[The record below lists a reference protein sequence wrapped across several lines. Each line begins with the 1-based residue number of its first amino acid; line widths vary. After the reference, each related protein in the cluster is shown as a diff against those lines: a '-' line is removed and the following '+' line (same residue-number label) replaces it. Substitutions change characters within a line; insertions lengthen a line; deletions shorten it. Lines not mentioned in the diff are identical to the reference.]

1 MTQARKLK
9 LLRRLINE
17 TSLLTENGK
26 AQMTFTTMILFSACF
41 LFLWFFFLNCWRKF
55 IKCAHPH
62 VFCTDRDTV
71 LPAKIV
77 SGLTDRSL
85 FWGSVVLCYCSRALG
100 IRFHTRGGQRAASS
114 SNQQAGH
121 PLGLKVLTDSM
132 VAKYYAY
139 MVARKMISARQA

>member
-1 MTQARKLK
+1 MTQARNLK

-26 AQMTFTTMILFSACF
+26 AQMTFTTMILMSACF
-41 LFLWFFFLNCWRKF
+41 FFLWCFHQNCCRR
-55 IKCAHPH
+55 ITKCAHPH

-71 LPAKIV
+71 LPTKIV

-100 IRFHTRGGQRAASS
+100 IRFHTRGGQGAASS

-121 PLGLKVLTDSM
+121 PLGL
-132 VAKYYAY
+132 
-139 MVARKMISARQA
+139 RF